1 MKYLIRWACYFL
13 RAQGKAPSA
22 KSVQAFIKKNTGS
35 EVLPEV
41 ALYYL
46 NEFQREL
53 EDEKP
58 RSSCHERTCCS
69 ICDVCGKNSLWHTVS
84 FIISLPNGH
93 HFVSAEK
100 LDLTKRASG
109 GVSLPLASYNELART
124 RLLLGGFVKLCT
136 CYQAQCSHVD
146 CAPCLQ
152 CGCAVPRNPLNAVL
166 EKEAYL

>member
-58 RSSCHERTCCS
+58 RNSCHERTCC
-69 ICDVCGKNSLWHTVS
+69 
-84 FIISLPNGH
+84 
-93 HFVSAEK
+93 
-100 LDLTKRASG
+100 RASG
-109 GVSLPLASYNELART
+109 GVSLPLASYDELART

-146 CAPCLQ
+146 RAPCLQ